1 MAAANDKLL
10 DGVETAREVAGK
22 VMDGFKKKA
31 EKVKKLPSVV
41 ETSERR
47 VIQDKHVFTEE
58 EKQVVAKRL
67 TDRLCD
73 LTQVEEE
80 KKSVMANYTD
90 KVKAHKLEIGKLAR
104 QHRDGYELVDC
115 DCVVIYDYKKREV
128 RFKNVN
134 TKKIVETRPFGPG
147 DDQRRLPI

>member
-1 MAAANDKLL
+1 MS
-10 DGVETAREVAGK
+10 
-22 VMDGFKKKA
+22 KKKGTKMLA
-31 EKVKKLPSVV
+31 SNDHSFGDTPGSTRSTPLLKTRKAVDVV

-47 VIQDKHVFTEE
+47 VIQSKHEFTTQ
-58 EKQVVAKRL
+58 EKQAVATRL

-90 KVKAHKLEIGKLAR
+90 KIKAHKLEISKLAR
-104 QHRDGYELVDC
+104 QHRDGYELVDTEC
-115 DCVVIYDYKKREV
+115 IVIYDYKKREI

-134 TKKIVETRPFGPG
+134 TQEIIEVKPFGPG
-147 DDQRRLPI
+147 DDQRRMPL